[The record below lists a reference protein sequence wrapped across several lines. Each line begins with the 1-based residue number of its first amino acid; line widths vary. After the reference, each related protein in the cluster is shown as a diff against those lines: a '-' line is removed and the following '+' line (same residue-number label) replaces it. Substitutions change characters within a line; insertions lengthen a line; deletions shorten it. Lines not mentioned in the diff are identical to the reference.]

1 MSPLIR
7 QLQDG
12 DKHQRLLR
20 KESRLVV
27 QLTSIRQK
35 QTYYSG
41 SELSWLALRL
51 AEKISGHSLN
61 QSEVNQNNRDSLAR
75 ECIWHVLFPRF
86 NALTGD
92 SHLTISLFTFSRL
105 GVFFFSHHFSFDFG
119 FLRSLC
125 LILRFVMPHSANKI
139 KENIYLKVSATKHD
153 RSKKNVVI
161 MDKAF
166 ARLNKKGWLAEGR
179 NLLEFSKCF
188 KAFTR
193 ELVQNLHCSNW
204 PHTCKQNKDE
214 WCYLRV
220 TVPSFLGP
228 LSYVISFCKA
238 LVRINVL
245 ADFKRKRRSVSRWR
259 VLLGKDKNT
268 S

>member
-75 ECIWHVLFPRF
+75 EWYVLFPRF
-86 NALTGD
+86 NAVTVD
-92 SHLTISLFTFSRL
+92 SHLTISLSTFSQLR
-105 GVFFFSHHFSFDFG
+105 VFFFSHHFPFDFG

-166 ARLNKKGWLAEGR
+166 ARLNKKG
-179 NLLEFSKCF
+179 
-188 KAFTR
+188 
-193 ELVQNLHCSNW
+193 
-204 PHTCKQNKDE
+204 
-214 WCYLRV
+214 
-220 TVPSFLGP
+220 
-228 LSYVISFCKA
+228 
-238 LVRINVL
+238 
-245 ADFKRKRRSVSRWR
+245 
-259 VLLGKDKNT
+259 
-268 S
+268 

>member
-75 ECIWHVLFPRF
+75 ECIWYVLFPRF

-92 SHLTISLFTFSRL
+92 SHLTISLFTFSRK
-105 GVFFFSHHFSFDFG
+105 
-119 FLRSLC
+119 RAARM
-125 LILRFVMPHSANKI
+125 ILQA
-139 KENIYLKVSATKHD
+139 D
-153 RSKKNVVI
+153 
-161 MDKAF
+161 
-166 ARLNKKGWLAEGR
+166 
-179 NLLEFSKCF
+179 
-188 KAFTR
+188 
-193 ELVQNLHCSNW
+193 CST
-204 PHTCKQNKDE
+204 P
-214 WCYLRV
+214 
-220 TVPSFLGP
+220 
-228 LSYVISFCKA
+228 
-238 LVRINVL
+238 
-245 ADFKRKRRSVSRWR
+245 SVSLFSTLHWIP
-259 VLLGKDKNT
+259 VCDIIKYKKLQLLARPYPP